1 MNGRDAIRPA
11 VALCVA
17 AAAAICLAS
26 CGGAG
31 NGTATAATRGPD
43 AHTFTDVVA
52 EVPLDLDETGTPDAG
67 TVTLLPSWSS
77 ELVRPQPA
85 TPGPNAKLPPDD
97 AVVPYLATSWQRA
110 SNGSYTFVL
119 RRGVHGPSGD
129 PLTAADV
136 RWSLE
141 RALARSPVAPFL
153 FSLAHINTHDP
164 VTIIDPH
171 RVRVNVTSPSPFTL
185 SVLASYDAAIYDS
198 RIYRSHATAADP
210 WAQAWGATHSV
221 GFGAYWVATDVPG
234 KEIVLRAN
242 RGFWRSIWY
251 TTVLI
256 KYEPSP
262 AERLDDVLSGAATH
276 TTGLTWA
283 EFQNAD
289 DNSAQDGVRATVL
302 QTGPSVIAWHLNVTH
317 GPLANPQVRQAL
329 SLGIDRVELA
339 DGLDDGLAE
348 PDSSVVPAVFGQH
361 QPSDFDPKAARSL
374 LRAAGI
380 NAGELTVAV
389 VTNEQLTDDLAP
401 AVLGYMYKFLHTA
414 TDSVGVN
421 LDMSYVDDPDQLLA
435 LEGRRTLES
444 TLEVSTPLL
453 GGAGFLLEETANT
466 KLDPV
471 SIASRE
477 GYANPSLQSLLDQIA
492 SSSGGSATDAL
503 ITQAAQTLDT
513 DSPTINLAELPVE
526 NVTRAD
532 VTGYAAYTEPVV
544 YYENLHPTP

>member
-11 VALCVA
+11 LSLCVA
-17 AAAAICLAS
+17 AAAAVCLAS
-26 CGGAG
+26 CGGGGA
-31 NGTATAATRGPD
+31 GTATAATRGPN

-52 EVPLDLDETGTPDAG
+52 EVPLNLDETGTPDPG
-67 TVTLLPSWSS
+67 TVALLPSWSS

-85 TPGPNAKLPPDD
+85 APGPNAKLPGDD
-97 AVVPYLATSWQRA
+97 AVVPYLATSWQRD
-110 SNGSYTFVL
+110 SGGSYTFEL
-119 RRGVHGPSGD
+119 RRGVRGPSGD

-141 RALARSPVAPFL
+141 RAIARSPVAPFL
-153 FSLAHINTHDP
+153 FALAHIDTTDP
-164 VTIIDPH
+164 VTILDPH

-198 RIYRSHATAADP
+198 RIYRSHASAADP
-210 WAQAWGATHSV
+210 WAQTWGATHSA
-221 GFGAYWVATDVPG
+221 GYGAYWVAADVPG
-234 KEIVLRAN
+234 KEVTLRAN
-242 RGFWRSIWY
+242 AGFWRRPWY

-256 KYEPSP
+256 KNEPNPSS
-262 AERLDDVLSGAATH
+262 RLDDVLSGAATH

-283 EFQNAD
+283 EFQNAA
-289 DNSAQDGVRATVL
+289 DNSTRDGVRATVL

-339 DGLDDGLAE
+339 DGLDYGLAE
-348 PDSSVVPAVFGQH
+348 PDSSVIPPVFGQR
-361 QPSDFDPKAARSL
+361 QPSDFDPEAARSL
-374 LRAAGI
+374 LRAAGVS
-380 NAGELTVAV
+380 AGNLTISI
-389 VTNEQLTDDLAP
+389 VTNEQLSDDLAP
-401 AVLGYMYKFLHTA
+401 AVLGYVYKDLHTA
-414 TDSVGVN
+414 SNSIGVN
-421 LDMSYVDDPDQLLA
+421 LDMSYIEDPDQLLA
-435 LEGRRTLES
+435 LEAHRALES

-453 GGAGFLLEETANT
+453 GGAGFVLEETANT

-477 GYANPSLQSLLDQIA
+477 GYSNPSLQTLLDQIA
-492 SSSGGSATDAL
+492 SSSGGAPTQAL
-503 ITQAAQTLDT
+503 ITQAAHMIDT
-513 DSPTINLAELPVE
+513 DTPTINLAELPVQ
-526 NVTRAD
+526 NVTRAG